1 MAEDSILLGYDAES
15 AGDWISVFRGNTVSS
30 YSGVRML
37 KKQ

>member
-15 AGDWISVFRGNTVSS
+15 AGNWIPVFQGNIVSS